1 MTTFAFA
8 SLALQPELLDNL
20 STLGY
25 NEMTEI
31 QAAALPKII
40 VGQDVIAQAKTGSGK
55 TAAFGL
61 GLLQKLEVERFRI
74 QALILCPTRELA
86 DQVAEEIRRLA
97 RGMHNVK
104 ILTLCGGQPFGP
116 QAHSLEHGA
125 HIIVGTPGRIEDHLS
140 KGNLKLE
147 NVDMLV
153 LDEADRMLDMGFQ
166 ETLDTIVEQ
175 LPKQR
180 QTLLFS
186 ATFPDKITSLAGR
199 LLKDPQQIKVES
211 SHASSSIKQHFYKL
225 NNETERFTA
234 LRLLLLHYAPESSV
248 VFCTTR
254 KETQD
259 LADGLSQLGFSA
271 QALHGD
277 MEQKDRERALIKFSN
292 GSSQVLLAT
301 DLAARGLDIPELD
314 YIIHYDLPYHAEE
327 FTHRNG
333 RTARVAAKGTA
344 YVLTH
349 TGRALPDFIAGG
361 EALTEFKTAGIAKP
375 FFKTLF
381 ISGGRKDKI
390 SKGDIAGVFIK
401 KGGLTGTELGLI
413 ELKSDCAFVAVP
425 AKKANELIEK
435 LNNTHIKKRKVRI
448 YTV

>member
-1 MTTFAFA
+1 MAYIIKTQQEILDKLEIKKLNPMQEEAIEVISKTENTVILSPTGTGKTLAF
-8 SLALQPELLDNL
+8 LLPLLD
-20 STLGY
+20 
-25 NEMTEI
+25 
-31 QAAALPKII
+31 
-40 VGQDVIAQAKTGSGK
+40 VIDP
-55 TAAFGL
+55 
-61 GLLQKLEVERFRI
+61 EVDGI
-74 QALILCPTRELA
+74 QALIVVPSRELA
-86 DQVAEEIRRLA
+86 IQIEQVFRDMGTGLKLNA
-97 RGMHNVK
+97 VY
-104 ILTLCGGQPFGP
+104 GGRSKSKDRIELQHTP
-116 QAHSLEHGA
+116 SVL
-125 HIIVGTPGRIEDHLS
+125 IGTPGRILDHFTDDHMNTDS
-140 KGNLKLE
+140 IKY
-147 NVDMLV
+147 LV
-153 LDEADRMLDMGFQ
+153 LDEYDKILEVGFEEELKEIVSFLANVQ
-166 ETLDTIVEQ
+166 KRVLTSATVSIKIPGFVNMSNRKTLNYLEETASSNLKLKIVETEPAEKLDTLI
-175 LPKQR
+175 K
-180 QTLLFS
+180 LFNH
-186 ATFPDKITSLAGR
+186 IGN
-199 LLKDPQQIKVES
+199 QNGI
-211 SHASSSIKQHFYKL
+211 
-225 NNETERFTA
+225 
-234 LRLLLLHYAPESSV
+234 
-248 VFCTTR
+248 VFCNLR
-254 KETQD
+254 ASVEN
-259 LADGLSQLGFSA
+259 LSAFLEKHHIEHSCFYG
-271 QALHGD
+271 G
-277 MEQKDRERALIKFSN
+277 MEQIDRERALIKFSN

-344 YVLTH
+344 YVLSH

>member
-1 MTTFAFA
+1 
-8 SLALQPELLDNL
+8 LDE
-20 STLGY
+20 Y
-25 NEMTEI
+25 D
-31 QAAALPKII
+31 KI
-40 VGQDVIAQAKTGSGK
+40 
-55 TAAFGL
+55 
-61 GLLQKLEVERFRI
+61 LEVGFEE
-74 QALILCPTRELA
+74 ELSEIVSFLPNLEKRVLTSA
-86 DQVAEEIRRLA
+86 TASIKIPGFVKMTNRKTLNYLEETA
-97 RGMHNVK
+97 
-104 ILTLCGGQPFGP
+104 
-116 QAHSLEHGA
+116 S
-125 HIIVGTPGRIEDHLS
+125 S
-140 KGNLKLE
+140 NLKLKI
-147 NVDMLV
+147 V
-153 LDEADRMLDMGFQ
+153 
-166 ETLDTIVEQ
+166 ETEPAEKLDTII
-175 LPKQR
+175 K
-180 QTLLFS
+180 LFNH
-186 ATFPDKITSLAGR
+186 IGN
-199 LLKDPQQIKVES
+199 QNGI
-211 SHASSSIKQHFYKL
+211 
-225 NNETERFTA
+225 
-234 LRLLLLHYAPESSV
+234 
-248 VFCTTR
+248 VFCNLR
-254 KETQD
+254 AGVED
-259 LADGLSQLGFSA
+259 LSA
-271 QALHGD
+271 FLEKQNIEHSCFYGG
-277 MEQKDRERALIKFSN
+277 MEQIDRERALIKFSN

-344 YVLTH
+344 YVLSH